1 MLNVEMSKTFCD
13 VLKVIALR
21 LVNESQIPK
30 SPPPKIT
37 VLLILKLG
45 CSASQI
51 SHDLGIDLSRN
62 YVSSAVWFFPHKV
75 AILLELVAV
84 S

>member
-1 MLNVEMSKTFCD
+1 MLKVEISKTFCD

-30 SPPPKIT
+30 RPPPKIT

-51 SHDLGIDLSRN
+51 SHDLLIDLSRD
-62 YVSSAVWFFPHKV
+62 YVSPTIWFFLRKV